1 MRGFGPARR
10 GPFVSAKGPKTRG
23 ARAWPFGGLCPG
35 PDGEG
40 CGTRCAQTVLAPI
53 SNSGPGRSH
62 ARRCFHLTPALSRLG
77 RGKNSGM
84 RGGGLTGERSFT
96 YDPLAMPSLAFSF
109 EQIVAFH
116 RRYRRMPSYQE
127 IARLV
132 RFRSKNAV
140 WKLVQQ
146 LIAQGRLA
154 QDAKGRLL
162 PTKYFHE
169 IPWLGTVVA
178 GFPSPAD
185 EELLDVMSLEEYLGY
200 HQDATYLLRVS
211 GDSMI
216 DAGILP
222 GDLVLVERRE
232 SARSGEIVV
241 AEVDGEW
248 TMKTYRK
255 RGRRVILE
263 PANAAYPPIVPKD
276 VIRIVAVVKAVIRKY

>member
-1 MRGFGPARR
+1 MRPLQL
-10 GPFVSAKGPKTRG
+10 KGEKDR
-23 ARAWPFGGLCPG
+23 
-35 PDGEG
+35 
-40 CGTRCAQTVLAPI
+40 
-53 SNSGPGRSH
+53 
-62 ARRCFHLTPALSRLG
+62 G
-77 RGKNSGM
+77 RGSNGGM

-200 HQDATYLLRVS
+200 HQDATYMLRVS

-276 VIRIVAVVKAVIRKY
+276 AIRIVAVVKAVIRKY

>member
-1 MRGFGPARR
+1 
-10 GPFVSAKGPKTRG
+10 
-23 ARAWPFGGLCPG
+23 
-35 PDGEG
+35 
-40 CGTRCAQTVLAPI
+40 
-53 SNSGPGRSH
+53 
-62 ARRCFHLTPALSRLG
+62 
-77 RGKNSGM
+77 
-84 RGGGLTGERSFT
+84 
-96 YDPLAMPSLAFSF
+96 MPSLALSF
-109 EQIVAFH
+109 EKIVAFH

-127 IARLV
+127 IALLV

-154 QDAKGRLL
+154 RDARGRLL
-162 PTKYFHE
+162 PTKFFHE
-169 IPWLGTVVA
+169 IPWLGAVVA

-185 EELLDVMSLEEYLGY
+185 EELLDIMSLEEYLGY
-200 HQDATYLLRVS
+200 HQDATYMLRVS

-232 SARSGEIVV
+232 SARSGEIVI

-255 RGRRVILE
+255 RGRKVILE
-263 PANAAYPPIVPKD
+263 PANAAYPPIVPK
-276 VIRIVAVVKAVIRKY
+276 VAIRIVAVVKAVIRKY